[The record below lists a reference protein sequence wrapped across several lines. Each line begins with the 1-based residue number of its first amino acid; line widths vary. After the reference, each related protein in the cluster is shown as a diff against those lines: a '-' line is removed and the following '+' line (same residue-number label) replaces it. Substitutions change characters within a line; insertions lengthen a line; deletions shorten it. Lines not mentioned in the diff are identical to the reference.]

1 MRKYFNSNILIISV
15 ILNFLIIYFQKFN
28 FNDLSASV
36 TLGFPFKFLT
46 VRKILK
52 GDSLFNSFDIDLGG
66 LVLSILTIYIMMYL
80 IFDFLPRKVK
90 SKKGN

>member
-15 ILNFLIIYFQKFN
+15 ILNVLIPYFQKFS
-28 FNDLSASV
+28 FNVLSAST

-46 VRKILK
+46 VRKTMK

-66 LVLSILTIYIMMYL
+66 LVLSILTIYVMLYVF
-80 IFDFLPRKVK
+80 FDFLPRKFK